1 MNKHQISFVSKPPS
15 CFSSVV
21 APKKKGKKIKNK
33 KV

>member
-21 APKKKGKKIKNK
+21 APKKNKKKIKK
-33 KV
+33 